1 MNQNI
6 DSNVK
11 LNLIKNNYDSD
22 FPDNIQLFSNEFQNF
37 IKKEDFIPVQHDLN
51 RISNLKDNDLPLE
64 DKLQIQKQIND
75 DNDNDDQIEVI
86 ENILNNFDKEK
97 IFNNKKFLMYKNKN
111 NKKNKYKSSSV
122 INRNNKILNKIKN
135 DIALINFQQ
144 ELNQIHKLHNYK
156 IFLNSER
163 AYINNSIKK
172 NNERENGLDYNENK
186 NKKRIDDLKKK
197 LYPKNK
203 EQNEN
208 KTSYKDIKKL
218 INVFNINR
226 KKEDLFNSKNE
237 KEFNH
242 ILDEL
247 NILKKSKLDNNIC
260 KTSRTLK
267 NNTNDNYNN
276 INEKTNQKIITTINN
291 SNKNQKTNEENY
303 DILITDEST
312 KISNNTNSNQFFY
325 NVYKNSVKKYPYL
338 YLLRNKINKM
348 RYAEISKNKKKIR
361 ERNGK
366 DRYISLLE
374 KINSQKN
381 IFQKEIDEI
390 YKSK

>member
-267 NNTNDNYNN
+267 KNTNDNYNN

-291 SNKNQKTNEENY
+291 SNKNQKNNEENY

-312 KISNNTNSNQFFY
+312 KISNSNSNQFFY

-348 RYAEISKNKKKIR
+348 RYAEISKSKKKIR

-366 DRYISLLE
+366 DRHISLLE

>member
-267 NNTNDNYNN
+267 KNTNDNYNN
-276 INEKTNQKIITTINN
+276 INEKTNQIIITTINN

-312 KISNNTNSNQFFY
+312 KISNNNSNQFFY

>member
-267 NNTNDNYNN
+267 KNTNDNYNN

>member
-203 EQNEN
+203 EQNEI

-226 KKEDLFNSKNE
+226 KKENLFNSKNE

-267 NNTNDNYNN
+267 KNTNDNYNN
-276 INEKTNQKIITTINN
+276 IYEKTNQKIITTINN
-291 SNKNQKTNEENY
+291 SNKNQKINEENY

-312 KISNNTNSNQFFY
+312 KISNSNSNQFFY

-348 RYAEISKNKKKIR
+348 RYAEISKSKKKIR

-366 DRYISLLE
+366 DRHISLLE

>member
-1 MNQNI
+1 M
-6 DSNVK
+6 
-11 LNLIKNNYDSD
+11 
-22 FPDNIQLFSNEFQNF
+22 
-37 IKKEDFIPVQHDLN
+37 
-51 RISNLKDNDLPLE
+51 
-64 DKLQIQKQIND
+64 
-75 DNDNDDQIEVI
+75 
-86 ENILNNFDKEK
+86 
-97 IFNNKKFLMYKNKN
+97 
-111 NKKNKYKSSSV
+111 
-122 INRNNKILNKIKN
+122 
-135 DIALINFQQ
+135 
-144 ELNQIHKLHNYK
+144 
-156 IFLNSER
+156 
-163 AYINNSIKK
+163 
-172 NNERENGLDYNENK
+172 
-186 NKKRIDDLKKK
+186 
-197 LYPKNK
+197 
-203 EQNEN
+203 
-208 KTSYKDIKKL
+208 
-218 INVFNINR
+218 
-226 KKEDLFNSKNE
+226 FNSKNE

-267 NNTNDNYNN
+267 KNTNDNYNN

-291 SNKNQKTNEENY
+291 SNKKPKNNEENY

-312 KISNNTNSNQFFY
+312 KISNSNSNQFFY

-366 DRYISLLE
+366 DRHISLLE

>member
-267 NNTNDNYNN
+267 KNTNDNYNN

-312 KISNNTNSNQFFY
+312 KISNNNSNQFFY

>member
-226 KKEDLFNSKNE
+226 KKENLFNSKNE

-267 NNTNDNYNN
+267 KNTNDNYNN

-291 SNKNQKTNEENY
+291 SNKNQKINEENY

-312 KISNNTNSNQFFY
+312 KISNSNSNQFFY

-348 RYAEISKNKKKIR
+348 RYAEISKSKKKIR

>member
-267 NNTNDNYNN
+267 KNTNDNYNN

-291 SNKNQKTNEENY
+291 SNKNQKINEENY

-312 KISNNTNSNQFFY
+312 KISNSNSNQFFY

-348 RYAEISKNKKKIR
+348 RYAEISKSKKKIR

>member
-247 NILKKSKLDNNIC
+247 NVLKKSKLDNNIC

-267 NNTNDNYNN
+267 KNTNDNYNN

-291 SNKNQKTNEENY
+291 SNKKPKNNEENY

-312 KISNNTNSNQFFY
+312 KISNSNSNQFFY

-348 RYAEISKNKKKIR
+348 RYAEISKSKKKIR

-366 DRYISLLE
+366 DRHISLLE

>member
-75 DNDNDDQIEVI
+75 DNDNDEQIEVI

-97 IFNNKKFLMYKNKN
+97 NFNNKKFLMYKNKN

-144 ELNQIHKLHNYK
+144 ELYQIHKLHNYK

-267 NNTNDNYNN
+267 KNTNDNYNN

-291 SNKNQKTNEENY
+291 SNEKPKNNEENY

-312 KISNNTNSNQFFY
+312 KISNNNSNQFFY

>member
-267 NNTNDNYNN
+267 KNTNDNYNN

-291 SNKNQKTNEENY
+291 SNKNPKINEENY

-312 KISNNTNSNQFFY
+312 KISNSNSNQFFY

-348 RYAEISKNKKKIR
+348 RYAEISKSKKKIR

-366 DRYISLLE
+366 DRHISLLE

>member
-267 NNTNDNYNN
+267 KNTNDNYNN

-312 KISNNTNSNQFFY
+312 KISNSNSNQFFY
-325 NVYKNSVKKYPYL
+325 NVYKNSVEKYPYL

-348 RYAEISKNKKKIR
+348 RYAEISKSKKKIR

>member
-1 MNQNI
+1 MNQKS

-11 LNLIKNNYDSD
+11 LNLPKNNNDKD
-22 FPDNIQLFSNEFQNF
+22 FQDNIQIFSDDIPIF
-37 IKKEDFIPVQHDLN
+37 IKKEDFIPVPHELN

-144 ELNQIHKLHNYK
+144 ELNQIHKLHNHK

-208 KTSYKDIKKL
+208 KNSYKDIKKL

-247 NILKKSKLDNNIC
+247 NVLKKSKLDNNIC

-267 NNTNDNYNN
+267 KNTNDNYNN

-291 SNKNQKTNEENY
+291 SNKNQKINEENY

-312 KISNNTNSNQFFY
+312 KISNSNSNQFFY

-348 RYAEISKNKKKIR
+348 RYAEISKSKKKIR

-366 DRYISLLE
+366 DRHISLLE

>member
-267 NNTNDNYNN
+267 KNTNDNYNN

-312 KISNNTNSNQFFY
+312 KISNSNSNQFFY

>member
-203 EQNEN
+203 EQNEI

-226 KKEDLFNSKNE
+226 KKENLFNSKNE

-267 NNTNDNYNN
+267 KNTNDNYNN

-291 SNKNQKTNEENY
+291 SNKNQKINEENY

-312 KISNNTNSNQFFY
+312 KISNSNSNQFFY

-348 RYAEISKNKKKIR
+348 RYAEISKSKKKIR

-366 DRYISLLE
+366 DRHISLLE

>member
-111 NKKNKYKSSSV
+111 NKKNKYKSSIV

-267 NNTNDNYNN
+267 KNTNDNYNN

-291 SNKNQKTNEENY
+291 SNKKPKNNEENY

-312 KISNNTNSNQFFY
+312 KISNSNSNQFFY

-366 DRYISLLE
+366 DRHISLLE

>member
-97 IFNNKKFLMYKNKN
+97 IFNNKKFLMYKNKT
-111 NKKNKYKSSSV
+111 NKKIKFKSSSV

-267 NNTNDNYNN
+267 KNTNDNYNN

-291 SNKNQKTNEENY
+291 SNKNQKINEENY

-312 KISNNTNSNQFFY
+312 KISNSNSNQFFY

-348 RYAEISKNKKKIR
+348 RYAEISKSKKKIR

-366 DRYISLLE
+366 DRHISLLE

>member
-144 ELNQIHKLHNYK
+144 ELNQIHKFHNYK

-226 KKEDLFNSKNE
+226 KKEDLFKSKNE

-267 NNTNDNYNN
+267 KTTNDNYNN

-291 SNKNQKTNEENY
+291 SNKKPKNNEENY

-312 KISNNTNSNQFFY
+312 KISNSNSNQFFY

-348 RYAEISKNKKKIR
+348 RYAEISKSKKKIR

-366 DRYISLLE
+366 DRHISLLE

>member
-197 LYPKNK
+197 LYPKYK

-267 NNTNDNYNN
+267 KNTNDNYNN

-312 KISNNTNSNQFFY
+312 KISNSNSNQFFY

-348 RYAEISKNKKKIR
+348 RYAEISKSKKKIR

>member
-267 NNTNDNYNN
+267 KNTNDNYNN

-291 SNKNQKTNEENY
+291 SNKKPKNNEENY

-312 KISNNTNSNQFFY
+312 KISNSNSNQFFY
-325 NVYKNSVKKYPYL
+325 NVYKNSVEKYPYL

-348 RYAEISKNKKKIR
+348 RYAEISKSKKKIR

-366 DRYISLLE
+366 DRHISLLE

>member
-267 NNTNDNYNN
+267 KNTNDNYNN
-276 INEKTNQKIITTINN
+276 INEKTNQNIITTINN
-291 SNKNQKTNEENY
+291 SNKKPKNNEENY

-312 KISNNTNSNQFFY
+312 KISNSNSNQFFY

-348 RYAEISKNKKKIR
+348 RYAEISKSKKKIR

-366 DRYISLLE
+366 DRHISLLE

>member
-37 IKKEDFIPVQHDLN
+37 IKKEDFIPVQHDFN

-208 KTSYKDIKKL
+208 KTSYKDIKEL

-267 NNTNDNYNN
+267 KNTNDNYNN

-291 SNKNQKTNEENY
+291 SNKKPKNNEENY

-348 RYAEISKNKKKIR
+348 RYAEISKSKKKIR

-366 DRYISLLE
+366 DRHISLLE

>member
-208 KTSYKDIKKL
+208 KNSYKDIKKL

-267 NNTNDNYNN
+267 KNTNDNYNN
-276 INEKTNQKIITTINN
+276 INEKTNQIIITTINN

-312 KISNNTNSNQFFY
+312 KISNSNSNQFFY

-348 RYAEISKNKKKIR
+348 RYAEISKSKKKIR

>member
-226 KKEDLFNSKNE
+226 KKENLFNSKNE

-267 NNTNDNYNN
+267 KNTNDNYNN

-291 SNKNQKTNEENY
+291 SNKKPKNNEENY

-312 KISNNTNSNQFFY
+312 KISNSNSNQFFY

-348 RYAEISKNKKKIR
+348 RYAEISKSKKKIR

-366 DRYISLLE
+366 DRHISLLE

>member
-51 RISNLKDNDLPLE
+51 RISNLNDNDLPLE

-172 NNERENGLDYNENK
+172 NNERENGLDCNENK

-267 NNTNDNYNN
+267 KNTNDNYNN

-291 SNKNQKTNEENY
+291 SNKKPKNNEENY

-312 KISNNTNSNQFFY
+312 KISNSNSNQFFY
-325 NVYKNSVKKYPYL
+325 NVYKNSVEKYPYL

-348 RYAEISKNKKKIR
+348 RYAEISKSKKKIR

-366 DRYISLLE
+366 DRHISLLE

>member
-203 EQNEN
+203 EQNEI

-267 NNTNDNYNN
+267 KNTNDNYNN

-291 SNKNQKTNEENY
+291 SNKKPKNNEENY

-312 KISNNTNSNQFFY
+312 KISNSNSNQFFY

-348 RYAEISKNKKKIR
+348 RYAEISKSKKKIR

-366 DRYISLLE
+366 DRHISLLE

>member
-267 NNTNDNYNN
+267 KNTNDNYNN

-291 SNKNQKTNEENY
+291 SNKNQKINEENY

-312 KISNNTNSNQFFY
+312 KISNSNSNQFFY
-325 NVYKNSVKKYPYL
+325 NVYKNSVEKYPYL

-348 RYAEISKNKKKIR
+348 RYAEISKSKKKIR

>member
-226 KKEDLFNSKNE
+226 KKENLFNSKNE

-267 NNTNDNYNN
+267 KNTNDNYNN

-291 SNKNQKTNEENY
+291 SNKKPKNNEENY

-312 KISNNTNSNQFFY
+312 KISNSNSNQFFY

-366 DRYISLLE
+366 DRHISLLE

>member
-226 KKEDLFNSKNE
+226 KKENLFNSKNE

-267 NNTNDNYNN
+267 KNTNDNYNN

-291 SNKNQKTNEENY
+291 SNKKPKNNEENY

-312 KISNNTNSNQFFY
+312 KISNSNSNQFFY

-338 YLLRNKINKM
+338 YLLQNKINKM
-348 RYAEISKNKKKIR
+348 RYAEISKSKKKIR

-366 DRYISLLE
+366 DRHISLLE

>member
-1 MNQNI
+1 M
-6 DSNVK
+6 
-11 LNLIKNNYDSD
+11 
-22 FPDNIQLFSNEFQNF
+22 
-37 IKKEDFIPVQHDLN
+37 
-51 RISNLKDNDLPLE
+51 
-64 DKLQIQKQIND
+64 
-75 DNDNDDQIEVI
+75 
-86 ENILNNFDKEK
+86 
-97 IFNNKKFLMYKNKN
+97 
-111 NKKNKYKSSSV
+111 
-122 INRNNKILNKIKN
+122 
-135 DIALINFQQ
+135 
-144 ELNQIHKLHNYK
+144 
-156 IFLNSER
+156 
-163 AYINNSIKK
+163 
-172 NNERENGLDYNENK
+172 
-186 NKKRIDDLKKK
+186 
-197 LYPKNK
+197 
-203 EQNEN
+203 
-208 KTSYKDIKKL
+208 
-218 INVFNINR
+218 
-226 KKEDLFNSKNE
+226 FNSKNE

-267 NNTNDNYNN
+267 KNTNDNYNN

-291 SNKNQKTNEENY
+291 SNKNQKINEENY

-312 KISNNTNSNQFFY
+312 KISNSNSNQFFY

-348 RYAEISKNKKKIR
+348 RYAEISQSKKKIR

-366 DRYISLLE
+366 DRHISLLE